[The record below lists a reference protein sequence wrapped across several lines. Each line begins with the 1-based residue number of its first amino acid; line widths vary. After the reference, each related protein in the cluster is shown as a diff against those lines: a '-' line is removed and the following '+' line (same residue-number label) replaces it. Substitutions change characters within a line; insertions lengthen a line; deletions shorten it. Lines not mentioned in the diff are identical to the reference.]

1 MDYQSPDWPLS
12 CTCDLKRRYKYSCMH
27 LHSTDLD
34 NEINL
39 YYAIVIM
46 WWPINNRLR
55 KLCSS
60 TRTLTYTNH
69 GHLHVSRTIL
79 WWTRHDH
86 GLRIYFRIPA
96 TEHHQYQGS
105 QRRFAL
111 SLSLSPVL
119 RDGHGWFFLWI
130 WSWCVWKSIEDV
142 LTCYRTSSCIM
153 FVICRA
159 YRCLNRVCV
168 DVDWR

>member
-1 MDYQSPDWPLS
+1 MKLI
-12 CTCDLKRRYKYSCMH
+12 YSSR
-27 LHSTDLD
+27 L
-34 NEINL
+34 
-39 YYAIVIM
+39 

-55 KLCSS
+55 KPRSNTC
-60 TRTLTYTNH
+60 TLNCTKDSNL
-69 GHLHVSRTIL
+69 HLSRTIF
-79 WWTRHDH
+79 WRTRHDH
-86 GLRIYFRIPA
+86 GLRTYCPIPA

-111 SLSLSPVL
+111 TPVL

-142 LTCYRTSSCIM
+142 LTCYRTSCCIM

-159 YRCLNRVCV
+159 YRCLNRVYA